1 MTASD
6 RPPSSADSLP
16 EGIRD
21 LLAGAEGLLLGLDFD
36 GTLAPIVDDPG
47 AATLA
52 PEARPAVER
61 LATRP
66 GVALAVVSGRAL
78 SDLEG
83 RVGIDGVVYAGNHG
97 LELGYGGERAV
108 HPAASDRLGEI
119 DRLCADLADR
129 LADVPGCRIE
139 NKGVT
144 ATVHFRT
151 VAEEAVPNVVD
162 AVERAVG
169 ETEGI
174 RVTKGDCIREIR
186 PAVAWDKGDAMR
198 SIASVLPDDRPA
210 MYVGDDATDEDA
222 FAAIQPEGAGVH
234 VARVGTTFET
244 VAACRLDGRASVPP
258 FLELLAGATA
268 DFDAAPGWR
277 GTDPLADPFRRTE
290 S

>member
-1 MTASD
+1 MTAPD
-6 RPPSSADSLP
+6 RRLSSPDSLP

-52 PEARPAVER
+52 PEVRPTVER
-61 LATRP
+61 LATQP

-78 SDLEG
+78 SDLRD

-108 HPAASDRLGEI
+108 HPATLDRQEEI
-119 DRLCADLADR
+119 DRLCVDLADR

-151 VAEEAVPNVVD
+151 VPEEAVPTVVD
-162 AVERAVG
+162 AVERAVAD
-169 ETEGI
+169 TEGV
-174 RVTKGDCIREIR
+174 RVTEGDCIREIR
-186 PAVAWDKGDAMR
+186 PAVAWDKGEAMR
-198 SIASVLPDDRPA
+198 SIASVVHDDRPA
-210 MYVGDDATDEDA
+210 MYVGDDVTDEDA
-222 FAAIQPEGAGVH
+222 FATIQPEGAGVH
-234 VARVGTTFET
+234 VAHEGATVET
-244 VAACRLDGRASVPP
+244 VAAYRLDGRASVPP
-258 FLELLAGATA
+258 FLELLAEATA
-268 DFDAAPGWR
+268 DFEGEPGWR
-277 GTDPLADPFRRTE
+277 GTDPLAGPFGWEE